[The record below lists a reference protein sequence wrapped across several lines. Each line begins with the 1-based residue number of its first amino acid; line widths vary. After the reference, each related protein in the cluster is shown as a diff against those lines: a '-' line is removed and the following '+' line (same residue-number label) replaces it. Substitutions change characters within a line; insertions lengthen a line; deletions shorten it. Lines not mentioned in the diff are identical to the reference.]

1 MPAENVQVAVVTDSS
16 AYLPPGVAAE
26 HGITVVPLHL
36 TSEDGDALDGVD
48 VTADQLAAALSQ
60 PRHGVRR
67 RAGITTSRCTPE
79 QLRAAYTEAMARSA
93 APGGGVLAVHLSRH
107 LSGTWEAARLAEEQL
122 RAEGSNGAVRVVD
135 SHSAAMGLGFPVLA
149 AAREAAAGADLDEA
163 YAAAADVAAR
173 CRTVLCV
180 DTLEHLRRGGRIGTA
195 AALLGT
201 ALSMKPLLHVV
212 DGRIQVLEKVRTSS
226 RALAR
231 LADIAVAAAA
241 DDPTAV
247 AVHHLGAPERADRLV
262 AELQERIPA
271 LTEVY
276 VSQVGAVVGAHLG
289 PGMVGVVVC
298 PGGAGDPAA

>member
-1 MPAENVQVAVVTDSS
+1 MAVVTDST
-16 AYLPPGVAAE
+16 AYLPPGVAAR
-26 HGITVVPLHL
+26 HGIAVVPLHL
-36 TSEDGDALDGVD
+36 TIDGEDSLDGVD
-48 VTADQLAAALSQ
+48 FTADQLAAALTA

-67 RAGITTSRCTPE
+67 RPSITTSRCTPGE
-79 QLRAAYTEAMARSA
+79 LQAAYQAALPTTARL
-93 APGGGVLAVHLSRH
+93 GGGVLAVHLSRH
-107 LSGTWEAARLAEEQL
+107 LSGTWEAARLASEQL
-122 RAEGSNGAVRVVD
+122 AAVEPDSIVRVVD

-149 AAREAAAGADLDEA
+149 AARAAACGADLDGA

-180 DTLEHLRRGGRIGTA
+180 DTLEHLRRGGRMGTA

-231 LADIAVAAAA
+231 LADIAVDTAA
-241 DDPTAV
+241 DEPAAV
-247 AVHHLGAPERADRLV
+247 AVHHLGAPDRAAQLV
-262 AELQERIPA
+262 SELTQRIPA

-298 PGGAGDPAA
+298 PGGAGEPDS

>member
-1 MPAENVQVAVVTDSS
+1 V
-16 AYLPPGVAAE
+16 
-26 HGITVVPLHL
+26 
-36 TSEDGDALDGVD
+36 
-48 VTADQLAAALSQ
+48 
-60 PRHGVRR
+60 
-67 RAGITTSRCTPE
+67 
-79 QLRAAYTEAMARSA
+79 
-93 APGGGVLAVHLSRH
+93 
-107 LSGTWEAARLAEEQL
+107 
-122 RAEGSNGAVRVVD
+122 VRVVD

-149 AAREAAAGADLDEA
+149 AARAAATGTDLRTA
-163 YAAAADVAAR
+163 YAAAVDVAGR

-180 DTLEHLRRGGRIGTA
+180 DTLEYLRRGGRIGTA

-231 LADIAVAAAA
+231 LGDIAVDTAGAQ
-241 DDPTAV
+241 PTAI
-247 AVHHLGAPERADRLV
+247 AVHHLGAPERAAQLV
-262 AELQERIPA
+262 AELQRRIPL

-298 PGGAGDPAA
+298 PGGAGEPGD

>member
-1 MPAENVQVAVVTDSS
+1 MRVEGVRVAVVTDST
-16 AYLPPGVAAE
+16 AYLPPGVAAQ

-36 TSEDGDALDGVD
+36 TVDEADALDGVD
-48 VTADQLAAALSQ
+48 FTADQLAAALTQS
-60 PRHGVRR
+60 RHGRR
-67 RAGITTSRCTPE
+67 RANITTSRCTPVE
-79 QLRAAYTEAMARSA
+79 LRTAYAAAMPHPSA
-93 APGGGVLAVHLSRH
+93 SGGGVLAIHLSRH
-107 LSGTWEAARLAEEQL
+107 LSGTWEAARMAEEQL
-122 RAEGSNGAVRVVD
+122 TEEASDGVVRVVD

-149 AAREAAAGADLDEA
+149 AARAAATGTDLRTA
-163 YAAAADVAAR
+163 YAAAVDVAGR

-180 DTLEHLRRGGRIGTA
+180 DTLEYLRRGGRIGTA

-231 LADIAVAAAA
+231 LGDIAVDTAGAQ
-241 DDPTAV
+241 PTAI
-247 AVHHLGAPERADRLV
+247 AVHHLGAPERAAQLV
-262 AELQERIPA
+262 AELQRRIPL

-298 PGGAGDPAA
+298 PGGAGEPGD